1 MRLCIDYRELNK
13 VTIKNKYP
21 LPRIDDLFDQLQGA
35 FVLLLKM
42 MLLELPE
49 HSIRSFFNPILDL
62 KLNLSLYLLS
72 DKDDNLQCYAQLF
85 L

>member
-1 MRLCIDYRELNK
+1 MLEGMLNL
-13 VTIKNKYP
+13 I
-21 LPRIDDLFDQLQGA
+21 
-35 FVLLLKM
+35 VLLLKM

>member
-1 MRLCIDYRELNK
+1 M
-13 VTIKNKYP
+13 
-21 LPRIDDLFDQLQGA
+21 
-35 FVLLLKM
+35 LLLKM

-72 DKDDNLQCYAQLF
+72 DKDDVMSNVMHYYF
-85 L
+85 SEMPG